1 MTPPMIT
8 DFLASTYLAS
18 SLPSSVKS
26 TPIFILGLMPSPLPV
41 HEVQLGP
48 TRNGR
53 VTWICQTL
61 YHLTVTGS
69 GIDI

>member
-8 DFLASTYLAS
+8 DFLASTCLAS
-18 SLPSSVKS
+18 SLPLVKR

-48 TRNGR
+48 TRNGL
-53 VTWICQTL
+53 VMWIANHYT
-61 YHLTVTGS
+61 T
-69 GIDI
+69 